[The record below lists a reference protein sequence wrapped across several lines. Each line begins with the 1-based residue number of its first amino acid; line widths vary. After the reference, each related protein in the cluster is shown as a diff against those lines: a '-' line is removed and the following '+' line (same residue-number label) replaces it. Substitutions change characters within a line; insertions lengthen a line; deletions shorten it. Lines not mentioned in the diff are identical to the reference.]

1 MKPED
6 NADNTAVTPAV
17 TPMEAVTPAKEPT
30 YAKSGLTGSA
40 LFDRTERD
48 ILEIVLDEGQTY
60 TVDQAKAEIKK
71 FKEGM

>member
-6 NADNTAVTPAV
+6 NAVEPAAAPVEAFTPD
-17 TPMEAVTPAKEPT
+17 EEPT
-30 YAKSGLTGSA
+30 YAKHGLTSSD
-40 LFDRTERD
+40 LFNRTERD
-48 ILEIVLDEGQTY
+48 ILEIALEDGKTY

>member
-6 NADNTAVTPAV
+6 KTAVKPAAAPV
-17 TPMEAVTPAKEPT
+17 EAFTPAKEPT
-30 YAKSGLTGSA
+30 YAKSGLTGSS

-48 ILEIVLDEGQTY
+48 ILEIVLEEGKTY

>member
-6 NADNTAVTPAV
+6 NAAVKPLAA
-17 TPMEAVTPAKEPT
+17 PMKAVTPAKEPT
-30 YAKSGLTGSA
+30 YAKSGLTGSS
-40 LFDRTERD
+40 LFNRTERD
-48 ILEIVLDEGQTY
+48 ILEIVLEDGKTY

>member
-6 NADNTAVTPAV
+6 NAAVKPLAA
-17 TPMEAVTPAKEPT
+17 PMEAVTPAKEST
-30 YAKSGLTGSA
+30 YAKSGLTGSS

-48 ILEIVLDEGQTY
+48 ILEIVLGEGKTY

>member
-6 NADNTAVTPAV
+6 KTAVKPAV
-17 TPMEAVTPAKEPT
+17 APVKAVTPAKEPI
-30 YAKSGLTGSA
+30 YAKSGLAGSS
-40 LFDRTERD
+40 LFTRTERD
-48 ILEIVLDEGQTY
+48 ILEIVLEDGKTY

>member
-6 NADNTAVTPAV
+6 NAAVTPAV
-17 TPMEAVTPAKEPT
+17 TPMEAVTPAPAKEST
-30 YAKSGLTGSA
+30 YAKSGLTGSG
-40 LFDRTERD
+40 LFNRTERD

>member
-6 NADNTAVTPAV
+6 NAVEPAAAPVGAFTPA
-17 TPMEAVTPAKEPT
+17 EEPT
-30 YAKSGLTGSA
+30 YAKHGLTSSS

-48 ILEIVLDEGQTY
+48 ILEIVLDEGKTY
-60 TVDQAKAEIKK
+60 TVVQAKAEIKK

>member
-6 NADNTAVTPAV
+6 NVAVKPLAA
-17 TPMEAVTPAKEPT
+17 PMEAVTPAKEPT
-30 YAKSGLTGSA
+30 YAKSGLTGSS

-48 ILEIVLDEGQTY
+48 ILEIALEEGKTY

>member
-6 NADNTAVTPAV
+6 NAAVKPAV
-17 TPMEAVTPAKEPT
+17 TPMKAVTPAKEPT
-30 YAKSGLTGSA
+30 YAKSGLTGSG
-40 LFDRTERD
+40 LFSRTERD
-48 ILEIVLDEGQTY
+48 ILEIVLEEGKTY

>member
-6 NADNTAVTPAV
+6 KTAVKPAV
-17 TPMEAVTPAKEPT
+17 APVQAFTPAKEPI
-30 YAKSGLTGSA
+30 YAKAGLTGSG
-40 LFDRTERD
+40 LFNRTERD
-48 ILEIVLDEGQTY
+48 ILEIVLEEGKTY

>member
-6 NADNTAVTPAV
+6 NAAVKPAAAPV
-17 TPMEAVTPAKEPT
+17 KAVSPAKEPT
-30 YAKSGLTGSA
+30 YAKSGLTGSG
-40 LFDRTERD
+40 LFSRTERD
-48 ILEIVLDEGQTY
+48 ILEIVLEEGKTY

>member
-6 NADNTAVTPAV
+6 NAVEPAV
-17 TPMEAVTPAKEPT
+17 APVQAVAPANEPT
-30 YAKSGLTGSA
+30 YAKSGLTGSD
-40 LFDRTERD
+40 LFNRTERD
-48 ILEIVLDEGQTY
+48 ILEIALEDGKTY

>member
-6 NADNTAVTPAV
+6 KTALKPAV
-17 TPMEAVTPAKEPT
+17 APVKAVAPAKEPT
-30 YAKSGLTGSA
+30 YAKSGLTGSS
-40 LFDRTERD
+40 LFNRTERD
-48 ILEIVLDEGQTY
+48 ILEIVLEEGKAY

>member
-6 NADNTAVTPAV
+6 KTAVEPAV
-17 TPMEAVTPAKEPT
+17 APVQDAAPANEPT
-30 YAKSGLTGSA
+30 YAKSGLTGSD
-40 LFDRTERD
+40 LFNRTERD
-48 ILEIVLDEGQTY
+48 ILEIVLEDGKTY

>member
-6 NADNTAVTPAV
+6 KTAVKPAAAPV
-17 TPMEAVTPAKEPT
+17 KAVTPAKEPT
-30 YAKSGLTGSA
+30 YAKSGLTGSS

-48 ILEIVLDEGQTY
+48 ILEIALDEGKTY
-60 TVDQAKAEIKK
+60 TVDQAKSEIKK

>member
-6 NADNTAVTPAV
+6 NAVEPAV
-17 TPMEAVTPAKEPT
+17 APVQAVAPDNEPT
-30 YAKSGLTGSA
+30 YTKSGLTGSD
-40 LFDRTERD
+40 LFNRTERD
-48 ILEIVLDEGQTY
+48 ILEIVLEDGKTY

>member
-6 NADNTAVTPAV
+6 NTTVEPAA
-17 TPMEAVTPAKEPT
+17 PMEAFTPAKEPT
-30 YAKSGLTGSA
+30 YAKSGLTSSG
-40 LFDRTERD
+40 LFNRTERD
-48 ILEIVLDEGQTY
+48 ILEIVLEDGKTY

>member
-6 NADNTAVTPAV
+6 NAAVTPAV
-17 TPMEAVTPAKEPT
+17 TPMEAVTPAKEST
-30 YAKSGLTGSA
+30 YAKSGLTGSG
-40 LFDRTERD
+40 LFNRTERD

>member
-6 NADNTAVTPAV
+6 NAVEPAV
-17 TPMEAVTPAKEPT
+17 APVQAVAPANEPI
-30 YAKSGLTGSA
+30 YAKSGLTGSD
-40 LFDRTERD
+40 LFNRTERD
-48 ILEIVLDEGQTY
+48 ILEIVLEDGKTY